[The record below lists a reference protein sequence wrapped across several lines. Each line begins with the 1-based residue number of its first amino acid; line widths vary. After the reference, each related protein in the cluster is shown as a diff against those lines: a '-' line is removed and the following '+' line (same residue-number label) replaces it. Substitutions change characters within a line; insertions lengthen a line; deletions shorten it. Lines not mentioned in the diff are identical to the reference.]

1 MWAWNTSL
9 LLRQGTLLKFPFT
22 KWFWHARRVLVLM
35 IQISLDGSWGPVNI
49 ITLKAD
55 PVVAKLQTLNHAL
68 QSWFFS
74 FSMWICLH
82 RRKPMYMC
90 QLMRTRRH
98 PWSKKQF
105 FKRLPHTIT
114 IISIQMQIHILVW
127 NISNYT
133 INTGKRQSTKTS
145 TLTMTSSP
153 RELYRIKSHEG
164 PQCSQRRQKFN
175 AGEAR
180 SSHIPN
186 R

>member
-1 MWAWNTSL
+1 MILADKGTSANGSNKL
-9 LLRQGTLLKFPFT
+9 E
-22 KWFWHARRVLVLM
+22 WVL
-35 IQISLDGSWGPVNI
+35 GPSKHYHFEGRSSCC
-49 ITLKAD
+49 KATNSEPCSPKVD
-55 PVVAKLQTLNHAL
+55 
-68 QSWFFS
+68 FFS

-82 RRKPMYMC
+82 RRKPMHMC

-98 PWSKKQF
+98 PWYKKQF
-105 FKRLPHTIT
+105 FKRLPYTIT

-127 NISNYT
+127 NISYYT

-175 AGEAR
+175 AGEATD
-180 SSHIPN
+180 HHTFPN